1 MKSEGTQ
8 PQIYIYPFSLK
19 LPSHLLLLLLSHFSR
34 VRPCATPQTAAH
46 QAPLSLGFSRQEYW
60 SGLPSPSPMHACM
73 LSRFSHVW
81 LSVTLWTAT
90 HQAPLSKGF
99 SRQEYQ
105 SGLPFPSPPSH
116 LGCHIIL
123 IRVPCSLC
131 SQMETENKGM
141 DPKGTGGG
149 VGLGD

>member
-1 MKSEGTQ
+1 MGAGHPEDQ
-8 PQIYIYPFSLK
+8 AVIVCVCAK
-19 LPSHLLLLLLSHFSR
+19 LCY
-34 VRPCATPQTAAH
+34 VR
-46 QAPLSLGFSRQEYW
+46 
-60 SGLPSPSPMHACM
+60 
-73 LSRFSHVW
+73 
-81 LSVTLWTAT
+81 LSVILWTVT
-90 HQAPLSKGF
+90 QQVRLSKGF

-131 SQMETENKGM
+131 SQMETENKGI
-141 DPKGTGGG
+141 DPKETGGG